1 MKRAALKITAI
12 IMALALAF
20 AFAACGS
27 KAETAKPAKKE
38 KPDNGV
44 LATLFFASDFQ
55 QADGWD
61 EPGETLIDILR
72 VAREDG
78 KDIDEVIMCGDYS
91 NNPVLHDYQ
100 ISPDDA
106 IDQIRLIVEE
116 ECEGLTDDDMIFV
129 QGNHDRMTD
138 SISASGLHEFDEYL
152 VYVLNTEDDF
162 PWKQGREPGSLDK
175 IKKTASEMKACFD
188 ELIASRDKRPVFIA
202 THVPLHFSG
211 RTSSLHTTG
220 DNMYSSALFDV
231 INEAGKDLD
240 IFFTF
245 GHNHSKGWDCYLGE
259 SCIYMTVGDE
269 ILIPEYSEGAANSNT
284 YKVEKLNF
292 TYFNAGYIGY
302 CMNTS
307 PVADDTLTATV
318 CEIYADKIVL
328 TRYSEDGEYQIESE
342 GTANPFFDDTN
353 LIPEEYYSEEGDS
366 PQTIQ

>member
-78 KDIDEVIMCGDYS
+78 KDIDE
-91 NNPVLHDYQ
+91 
-100 ISPDDA
+100 
-106 IDQIRLIVEE
+106 
-116 ECEGLTDDDMIFV
+116 
-129 QGNHDRMTD
+129 
-138 SISASGLHEFDEYL
+138 
-152 VYVLNTEDDF
+152 
-162 PWKQGREPGSLDK
+162 
-175 IKKTASEMKACFD
+175 
-188 ELIASRDKRPVFIA
+188 LIASRDKRPVFIA

-220 DNMYSSALFDV
+220 DNMYSSVLFDV

-328 TRYSEDGEYQIESE
+328 TRYSEDGEYQLESE
-342 GTANPFFDDTN
+342 GTANPFFDDTD
-353 LIPEEYYSEEGDS
+353 LIPSEYYSDEDDS
-366 PQTIQ
+366 PQTIKERD